1 MMNTEQDL
9 QLHKSDLWN
18 NIYACP
24 FSKTSVFGEGRSA
37 TSVPGGG
44 SWTFIIR
51 LADLP
56 QITTTHFRKQYERV
70 QSVRGALPFASVVS
84 GKVPCTRIY
93 AEGADSIRYYHW
105 NNTRGRDAKRSR
117 K

>member
-9 QLHKSDLWN
+9 QLHKSDLWD

-37 TSVPGGG
+37 TSVPGGTR
-44 SWTFIIR
+44 TFIFR

-56 QITTTHFRKQYERV
+56 QITTTHFRKQYERG
-70 QSVRGALPFASVVS
+70 QSVCCALSFASVVN
-84 GKVPCTRIY
+84 GKVPCIY
-93 AEGADSIRYYHW
+93 AEGADSIRYCHW
-105 NNTRGRDAKRSR
+105 NNTPRRDGKRSR